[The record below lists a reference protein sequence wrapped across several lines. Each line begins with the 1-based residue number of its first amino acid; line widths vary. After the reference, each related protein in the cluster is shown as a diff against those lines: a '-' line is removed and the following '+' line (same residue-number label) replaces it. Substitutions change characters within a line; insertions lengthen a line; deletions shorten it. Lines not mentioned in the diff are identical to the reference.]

1 MTTPNN
7 VQVLIPEF
15 QLSQNVPRKRRIV
28 IAIDGRERQGKTH
41 FCLTAPGPIVY
52 LDFDMGGEGVVEKA
66 QAKGK
71 TIIRTAPFVARPP
84 ETTDEDVQVLSQA
97 EWDRF
102 KKSYDAFLTK
112 PALSV
117 NGVKVKARTVI
128 IDTGTEMYELLRL
141 AWFGKLTQISSF
153 KYRETNSIMRDIV
166 RAALESDV
174 NVILTHKMKAEWKK
188 GAGDDK
194 QSKTGAYERAGFE
207 EMGHLV
213 QANLFAYRAPLFGA
227 SDAKWKFKPGSGEA
241 HEWTTT
247 ARAERG
253 DLGFR
258 VRFLDSRH
266 DPTLEGIE
274 LTDDGATFTDVARMI
289 HPDTTEDDWKDVA

>member
-1 MTTPNN
+1 MTAPSDM
-7 VQVLIPEF
+7 QVLIPEF
-15 QLSQNVPRKRRIV
+15 QLSQDVKRKRRIV
-28 IAIDGRERQGKTH
+28 VAIDGRERQGKTH

-84 ETTDEDVQVLSQA
+84 ETTSEDVQELSVI
-97 EWDRF
+97 EWERF

-112 PALSV
+112 PALMV
-117 NGVKVKARTVI
+117 GKEKVKARTII

-141 AWFGKLTQISSF
+141 AWFGKLVQVPTF
-153 KYRETNSIMRDIV
+153 KYRETNAVMRDIV
-166 RAALESDV
+166 RSALESDV

-188 GAGDDK
+188 GAGDEK
-194 QSKTGAYERAGFE
+194 QSKSGAYERAGFE

-213 QANLFAYRAPLFGA
+213 QANLFAYRAPLPGA
-227 SDAKWKFKPGSGEA
+227 ASAKWKFKVGTGEA
-241 HEWTTT
+241 HEWVAD
-247 ARAERG
+247 ARSEKD

-274 LTDDGATFTDVARMI
+274 LQNDTATFTDVARMI
-289 HPDTTEDDWKDVA
+289 HPDTTEKDWEDVA